1 MQKVN
6 KPIFI
11 VGTGRCG
18 SSIFHKLLS
27 YHPQLAWTSGFC
39 NYFPSMPIIN
49 RAVLHLDSSM
59 IIQPLMRKYIQPS
72 ETTLYWEYLAPG
84 ISFATKDLKAIDLH
98 PKINRRVRTK
108 IAQIQTTSRKR
119 QLHKFTGWPRIE
131 YLLEIFPDAKFIHV
145 YRDGRAVANSLFEV
159 KWWHGW
165 QGPQN
170 WIWGPLPEKYQKEWE
185 DSNRA
190 FIVLAAIQWKILMD
204 SFEQAIKSCP
214 ADRIIELKYEDLVE
228 SPVANF
234 EKVLEM
240 CELKPS
246 NQFLKKVGSY
256 RLRNAND
263 KWKKNL
269 TLDQQELLKKSLSDH
284 LQKYGYL

>member
-1 MQKVN
+1 MKAIQ

-11 VGTGRCG
+11 LGTGRCG
-18 SSIFHKLLS
+18 STLFHNILS
-27 YHPQLAWTSGFC
+27 MHPQIAWLSGFC
-39 NYFPSMPIIN
+39 NYFPNVPQLN
-49 RAVLHLDSSM
+49 RLVLYGDSFGWSQK
-59 IIQPLMRKYIQPS
+59 IVRSFLKPS
-72 ETTLYWEYLAPG
+72 EAIYYLERVAPG
-84 ISFATKDLKAIDLH
+84 IIKAFKDLKAIDVGVGLKTDM
-98 PKINRRVRTK
+98 PMQLDKMITARRHRL
-108 IAQIQTTSRKR
+108 
-119 QLHKFTGWPRIE
+119 LHKFTGWPRIE
-131 YLLEIFPDAKFIHV
+131 YLMEIFPDAKFIHV

-170 WIWGPLPEKYQKEWE
+170 WIWGPLPEKYEKEWE

-204 SFEQAIKSCP
+204 SFEQAIKTCP
-214 ADRIIELKYEDLVE
+214 ADRIIELKYEDFVE
-228 SPVANF
+228 RPIENIGN
-234 EKVLEM
+234 VLEM

-246 NQFLKKVGSY
+246 DQFMKKVGSY

-269 TLDQQELLKKSLSDH
+269 TLDQQELLQKSLSDH